1 MSRTLPRECSGT
13 VLRCVSKTVPFIL
26 GDATSSSVM
35 TEEAGILAQ
44 RIEKSMQK
52 ELRPVHLGGNFFS
65 AKSLHFHAAT
75 ARLARTF
82 ATCGSIG
89 LSAGR
94 SARLRRVRRRAR

>member
-1 MSRTLPRECSGT
+1 
-13 VLRCVSKTVPFIL
+13 
-26 GDATSSSVM
+26 M

-89 LSAGR
+89 LLVAQVPAGALAYAACDV
-94 SARLRRVRRRAR
+94 ARACAPASSFQRTETSFDTPGSCIVTP